1 MRRMWCVLA
10 LVCLGLGI
18 ASAQTVDPVFMYA
31 NMTTDQENPPVT
43 GVTLS
48 GTAIIIAHVARDAAG
63 TVIGG
68 AVDFDIQLT
77 SADPLDF
84 IGLHIH
90 EAPVG
95 VNGNI
100 VIPTDVSN
108 TNRFSHPGGAGRIQK
123 QVVIIDPVG
132 LAVLGRLVANP
143 AGFYVNIHTPA
154 NPSGVMR
161 GQLAGAELRVF
172 RTRLLPSN
180 EVPAVP
186 ADVSGS
192 CSVTALATRDGNGT
206 ITGGVAIF
214 DINHRFPGDAI
225 LTGTHLHNG
234 VAGMNAGV
242 VIGTNLSNTNTL
254 AVTGSGSYQ
263 KFVPIT
269 TALQLTNFRLLFQN
283 PAGLYCNVHT
293 TVFGGGIMRGQM
305 QNTSRVLLRTVLT
318 TDQEVPTPN
327 ILAQAAGSLAAFVT
341 RDGAGRVTSGTVFF
355 DVAHAF
361 ATPSEFTGLHIHR
374 APLGTNGNVVISSGL
389 SATASVPSPTGVGDI
404 FRLANIDPENAVGLT
419 ALNDLLNRPDQ
430 FYMNLH
436 TTTLPNGA
444 IRGQMALAAGAP
456 AINAGGIISAVGDTT
471 VATAP
476 GGIISIFGTNLS
488 ATTSDAAGTEVPALP
503 ITLNGTEVRI
513 AGRQAPLYFVSPLQ
527 INAQVPYETP
537 EGNAQVFVVRPTDVF
552 SPPYTLAVR
561 RTAPAIFVAGG
572 AAIVVKNNDF
582 SLITANN
589 AAGAG
594 DTLVI
599 FCTGL
604 GATTPAVGT
613 GQFTP
618 LSPLATVSGVT
629 ATIGGQNAPV
639 IGTALSPGF
648 VGLYQVA
655 VTMPTGVA
663 AGSRAVVVTAGGQAS
678 NSANIAVK

>member
-1 MRRMWCVLA
+1 MRRIGCVLA
-10 LVCLGLGI
+10 LVLLGVGVV
-18 ASAQTVDPVFMYA
+18 AAQTVDPVFMYA
-31 NMTTDQENPPVT
+31 NMTTGQEIPLVT
-43 GVTLS
+43 GVTVS
-48 GTAIIIAHVARDAAG
+48 GTAIITVHVARDA
-63 TVIGG
+63 GG
-68 AVDFDIQLT
+68 ALVGAAVDFDIQLT

-90 EAPVG
+90 EAAAG
-95 VNGNI
+95 VIGNI
-100 VIPTDVSN
+100 VIPTDLTN
-108 TNRFSHPGGAGRIQK
+108 ANRFSHPGGAGRIQK
-123 QVVIIDPVG
+123 QVLVTDTA
-132 LAVLGRLVANP
+132 LLGRLLANP

-154 NPSGVMR
+154 NPDGVMR
-161 GQLAGAELRVF
+161 GQLAAAELRVF

-180 EVPAVP
+180 EVPPVS
-186 ADVSGS
+186 ADASGS
-192 CSVTALATRDGNGT
+192 CSVAALATRDANGT

-214 DINHRFPGDAI
+214 DINHRFPGAAT
-225 LTGTHLHNG
+225 LTGTHLH
-234 VAGMNAGV
+234 AGAIDTSAGV
-242 VIGTNLSNTNTL
+242 VIGTNLSGANPL
-254 AVTGSGSYQ
+254 AVTGSGSYER
-263 KFVPIT
+263 FVPIT
-269 TALQLTNFRLLFQN
+269 TALQLTNFRVLFQN

-293 TVFGGGIMRGQM
+293 TTFGGGIMRGQM
-305 QNTSRVLLRTVLT
+305 QNTSLVLLRTALT
-318 TDQEVPTPN
+318 PQQEVPPSN
-327 ILAQAAGSLAAFVT
+327 VQGGAAASLAAFVT
-341 RDGAGRVTSGTVFF
+341 RDGAGRITSGTVFF
-355 DVAHAF
+355 EVGHIFQSAA
-361 ATPSEFTGLHIHR
+361 EFTGLTINKG
-374 APLGTNGNVVISSGL
+374 APGSNGDVIISSGL
-389 SATASVPSPTGVGDI
+389 SASASVKSPTGAGDI
-404 FRLANIDPENAVGLT
+404 FRLASIDQDNAAGLT
-419 ALNDLLNRPDQ
+419 ALNGLINNPDQ
-430 FYMNLH
+430 YYINLN
-436 TTTLPNGA
+436 TTVNPNGA
-444 IRGQMALAAGAP
+444 VRGQVALAPGKP
-456 AINAGGIISAVGDTT
+456 AINTGGIISAVGDTT

-476 GGIISIFGTNLS
+476 GGIISIFGANLS

-537 EGNAQVFVVRPTDVF
+537 EGNAGVFVVRPTDIF
-552 SPPYTLAVR
+552 SAPYTLAVR

-582 SLITANN
+582 SLVTANN

-604 GATTPAVGT
+604 GGTTPAVGT
-613 GQFTP
+613 GRFAP

-629 ATIGGQNAPV
+629 ATIGGQPAPV

-663 AGSRAVVVTAGGQAS
+663 AGNRAVVVTAGGQAS